1 MGDRAARRKESGL
14 AAGFDCWSVPDVPAI
29 DRIVSLDGDV
39 IALLLALLGQLLG
52 VVLECFLQGD
62 VAGVGLGDFV
72 AVSGLG
78 VRVVRQVLELLGRAL
93 SRGGKD
99 FVDVLTAEVVVGLLV
114 GPGGRVG
121 EGSDFRIFFRDGKVP
136 VSAMV

>member
-1 MGDRAARRKESGL
+1 MVS
-14 AAGFDCWSVPDVPAI
+14 AGCTGNRSVA
-29 DRIVSLDGDV
+29 SLDGDV
-39 IALLLALLGQLLG
+39 VALLLALLGELVGIVFKRL
-52 VVLECFLQGD
+52 LQGD

-114 GPGGRVG
+114 GLGGRVG
-121 EGSDFRIFFRDGKVP
+121 EGVGPEDLLQGRDVP

>member
-39 IALLLALLGQLLG
+39 VALLLALLGQLLG

-72 AVSGLG
+72 AVSGLF
-78 VRVVRQVLELLGRAL
+78 VL
-93 SRGGKD
+93 
-99 FVDVLTAEVVVGLLV
+99 
-114 GPGGRVG
+114 
-121 EGSDFRIFFRDGKVP
+121 
-136 VSAMV
+136 

>member
-1 MGDRAARRKESGL
+1 MGKRGHWGASPLWEIGPARRKESGL

-29 DRIVSLDGDV
+29 DRIASLDGDV
-39 IALLLALLGQLLG
+39 VALLLALLGQLLG

-99 FVDVLTAEVVVGLLV
+99 FVDDRRSSRWSSCWTRWS
-114 GPGGRVG
+114 GR
-121 EGSDFRIFFRDGKVP
+121 
-136 VSAMV
+136 